1 MEEIAELW
9 MLRSAVASNAVDDH
23 DPSRCLDVRLASGG
37 CRTAAVIVSSEMK
50 KSPVDGASGVHEVGA
65 PTRIRAMSSRS
76 TVWSVFSL
84 FECAAGIEYS
94 AVGHV
99 CSLGVRADQIERAGR
114 LIHAYLNPVRRCSRH
129 GRWRQGRSLV
139 ETGCAP
145 VRFGEE

>member
-23 DPSRCLDVRLASGG
+23 DPSRCLAVRLASGG
-37 CRTAAVIVSSEMK
+37 CRTAAVILSSEMK
-50 KSPVDGASGVHEVGA
+50 KSPVYGRVACMRWVRLLGYERCHPARRCG
-65 PTRIRAMSSRS
+65 
-76 TVWSVFSL
+76 VFSL
-84 FECAAGIEYS
+84 FEWAAGIEYS

-99 CSLGVRADQIERAGR
+99 CSLGVRADQIEQAGR
-114 LIHAYLNPVRRCSRH
+114 LIDASLNPVRRCSRH
-129 GRWRQGRSLV
+129 GPWRQGRSLV